1 MMLRK
6 TAHIIMVVML
16 IFATSGITIYRH
28 YCCGRLVDTSIYTTT
43 KHCCETH
50 CPGCRNEIINL
61 RIADQFESYQ
71 NRIDLKPGFK
81 TLFEQHSL
89 PTVLAFSTTSHP
101 ALSFDTQGDHS
112 LKPYPKNSV
121 YAESNI
127 AFLQVFRL

>member
-1 MMLRK
+1 MLRK

-61 RIADQFESYQ
+61 RIADQFESFQ
-71 NRIDLKPGFK
+71 NRIDLQPGYK
-81 TLFEQHSL
+81 TLLEQHSL
-89 PTVLAFSTTSHP
+89 PTLLAFSTTPRS
-101 ALSFDTQGDHS
+101 ALSNEKQRDHS
-112 LKPYPKNSV
+112 LKPYPKILTYAGNSN
-121 YAESNI
+121 AI
-127 AFLQVFRL
+127 LQVFLF